1 MFEILPLTPEL
12 LAELGAE
19 LGGCDFT
26 DPSQADFLAKSTA
39 CDVQAAPGN
48 GKTTLLAAKLALL
61 SRNWSTRRRGVC
73 VISHTNAAR
82 TEVED
87 LIARHPT
94 AARLT
99 SYPHFTGTVT
109 AFINQYLA
117 LPYLRGLGWS
127 VRQIDDD
134 AFAAEALRRYP
145 GWGVLESLAKNK
157 KLKLKRRLEEWIA
170 LLDLDPA
177 FLDTE

>member
-12 LAELGAE
+12 LAELGEE

-26 DPSQADFLAKSTA
+26 DPSQTDFLAKAEA

-61 SRNWSTRRRGVC
+61 SRNWKTRRRGVC

-87 LIARHPT
+87 LIARHPS
-94 AARLT
+94 AARLMA
-99 SYPHFTGTVT
+99 YPHFTGTVT
-109 AFINQYLA
+109 AFINHQVPGLKPFAAYGDPGTGAAFKVRA
-117 LPYLRGLGWS
+117 LPTIYILDRQGKIIGS
-127 VRQIDDD
+127 QTGQVSERKVRAWLD
-134 AFAAEALRRYP
+134 
-145 GWGVLESLAKNK
+145 K
-157 KLKLKRRLEEWIA
+157 A
-170 LLDLDPA
+170 LLD
-177 FLDTE
+177 TK

>member
-12 LAELGAE
+12 LAELGEE

-26 DPSQADFLAKSTA
+26 DPHKQAFLSKAEP

-61 SRNWSTRRRGVC
+61 SRNWTSRRQGVC

-82 TEVED
+82 TEVEE
-87 LIARHPT
+87 LIARHPR
-94 AARLT
+94 AARLLA
-99 SYPHFTGTVT
+99 YPHFTGTVT
-109 AFINQYLA
+109 AFINQFLA
-117 LPYLRGLGWS
+117 LPYLRGLGWH

-145 GWGVLESLAKNK
+145 GWQVLKQLANNP
-157 KLKLKRRLEEWIA
+157 KLRLKRSLEEWIKY
-170 LLDLDPA
+170 LDLEPT
-177 FLDTE
+177 F

>member
-1 MFEILPLTPEL
+1 MFEILPVTPEL

-26 DPSQADFLAKSTA
+26 DPSHTAFLEAGGS

-48 GKTTLLAAKLALL
+48 GKTTLLAAKLAIL
-61 SRNWSTRRRGVC
+61 SRSWTERRNGVC

-87 LIARHPT
+87 KIADHPT
-94 AARLT
+94 AARLLA
-99 SYPHFTGTVT
+99 YPQFTGTVT
-109 AFINQYLA
+109 AFINQFIA
-117 LPYLRGLGWS
+117 LPYLRCLGWT

-134 AFAAEALRRYP
+134 VFAA
-145 GWGVLESLAKNK
+145 
-157 KLKLKRRLEEWIA
+157 
-170 LLDLDPA
+170 DL
-177 FLDTE
+177 FG